1 MWKNR
6 YVFKLKT
13 ANVITIITPVVPVLW
28 THVVTV
34 LLCSAL
40 SQEEQDD
47 AQLKIEDILQMV
59 SITTCYY
66 HNILNRGGFNIDFKQ
81 LLK

>member
-1 MWKNR
+1 MCKSICGGT
-6 YVFKLKT
+6 V
-13 ANVITIITPVVPVLW
+13 A
-28 THVVTV
+28 V

-59 SITTCYY
+59 SYD
-66 HNILNRGGFNIDFKQ
+66 HNIPNRR
-81 LLK
+81 

>member
-1 MWKNR
+1 M
-6 YVFKLKT
+6 
-13 ANVITIITPVVPVLW
+13 AA
-28 THVVTV
+28 

-59 SITTCYY
+59 SFHPSPSQHAEEI
-66 HNILNRGGFNIDFKQ
+66 IKPFLIP
-81 LLK
+81 LK